1 MTQAMNE
8 VVDRIIIVLNEIDID
23 GETMH
28 RILKETGME
37 YQMLGQLMKTS
48 NIEVVE
54 YFYRE
59 ALDQEDDNEYDKA
72 LENEGWHKII

>member
-37 YQMLGQLMKTS
+37 YQMLGQLMKTC
-48 NIEVVE
+48 NIEDVE
-54 YFYRE
+54 YFMRQRE
-59 ALDQEDDNEYDKA
+59 HIDA
-72 LENEGWHKII
+72 I

>member
-8 VVDRIIIVLNEIDID
+8 VVDRIIIVLNEIDVD
-23 GETMH
+23 GETMN

-54 YFYRE
+54 YFMRE
-59 ALDQEDDNEYDKA
+59 RESIDA
-72 LENEGWHKII
+72 I

>member
-8 VVDRIIIVLNEIDID
+8 VVDRIIIVLNEIDVD

-37 YQMLGQLMKTS
+37 YQMLGQLIKTCD
-48 NIEVVE
+48 IEDVE
-54 YFYRE
+54 YFMRQRE
-59 ALDQEDDNEYDKA
+59 HID
-72 LENEGWHKII
+72 II